1 LNALPGFYE
10 AAGPSMAL
18 DVAKWRQN
26 IESNDIWPN
35 AIVVKSGVDEDVMTC
50 WQSND
55 LFSLQISM
63 EQQDLKM

>member
-1 LNALPGFYE
+1 LKALPGFYE
-10 AAGPSMAL
+10 AACPSVAL

-35 AIVVKSGVDEDVMTC
+35 AIVVKSGVDKDVMTC
-50 WQSND
+50 WQSHE
-55 LFSLQISM
+55 LFSIQISM